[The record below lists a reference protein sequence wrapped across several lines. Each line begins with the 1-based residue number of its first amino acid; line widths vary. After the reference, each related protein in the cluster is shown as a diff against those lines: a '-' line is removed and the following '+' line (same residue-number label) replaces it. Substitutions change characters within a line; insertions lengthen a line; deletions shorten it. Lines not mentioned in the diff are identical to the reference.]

1 MDYIL
6 QFFLALGASIGFGV
20 MFNVPRRSLIFCGF
34 AGGSGWVVY
43 SLVMNSLNQEM
54 IAAFLGSFVLTFIS
68 YIFART
74 LKMPVI
80 VFIVCAIIP
89 LVPGGLA
96 YEAMRHIVINEYQLA
111 IEFIFQVGLVSGAI
125 AIGIVFGEMVNQVY
139 LGIKGKVIKT

>member
-6 QFFLALGASIGFGV
+6 QFLLALGASVGFGV
-20 MFNVPRRSLIFCGF
+20 MFNVPRRALIFCGF
-34 AGGSGWVVY
+34 AGGLGWVVY
-43 SLVMNSLNQEM
+43 TLVMNTLEQNI
-54 IAAFLGSFVLTFIS
+54 IAAFLGSFILTFIS

-80 VFIVCAIIP
+80 VFIVCGIIP

-96 YEAMRHIVINEYQLA
+96 YEAMRHVVINEYQLA

-125 AIGIVFGEMVNQVY
+125 AIGIVFAEMVNQIY
-139 LGIKGKVIKT
+139 LGIKRKVIRT